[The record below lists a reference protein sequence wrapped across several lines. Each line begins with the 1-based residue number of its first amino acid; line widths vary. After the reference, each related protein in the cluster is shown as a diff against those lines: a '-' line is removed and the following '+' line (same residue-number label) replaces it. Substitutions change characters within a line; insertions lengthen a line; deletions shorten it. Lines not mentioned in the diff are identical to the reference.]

1 VSPLLP
7 MEGHSAA
14 QRAIARGMHAG
25 RLPPVLLLHGPR
37 GTGKQRF
44 ALWIGQLLVCTE
56 RGAEGPCG
64 KCRECGLALR
74 LEHPD
79 LHWYIPL
86 SRPKRAGT
94 VERDIEAFEELRAE
108 WIEEARKRPLRPSG
122 SEEVTA
128 LHLGIIRGLN
138 RRARSLPST
147 GAHQLFLLAD
157 AEQLAQQESAQEAAN
172 ALLKTLEE
180 PAPGTHF
187 ILTSSEPGRLLPT
200 LRSRA
205 SSLYLPALPAAQ
217 VSNFLVEHQG
227 VDPEAAD
234 RAARLGGGAIGRAL
248 GFLPVGGEDGPLE
261 RVRKEAFHLLRDA
274 LSPRAS
280 DRYARA
286 LSHPPSGA
294 RGLLELLGAL
304 EGWIRDLG
312 AAAVGAEAHL
322 LNPDARNWLVKSAAT
337 HRIAPHGLARALGRV
352 EGARVQA
359 LGNVNPQLLLMG
371 LLLDLKR
378 VLPGSPGAE

>member
-1 VSPLLP
+1 VSPLLRL
-7 MEGHSAA
+7 EGHSDA
-14 QRAIARGMHAG
+14 QRAIARGLQAG
-25 RLPPVLLLHGPR
+25 RLPQVLLLHGPR

-44 ALWIGQLLVCTE
+44 AHWIGQLLVCSD
-56 RGAEGPCG
+56 RGPEGPCG
-64 KCRECGLALR
+64 VCRDCGLALR

-79 LHWYIPL
+79 LHAYVPL
-86 SRPKRAGT
+86 PRPKRAGS
-94 VERDIEAFEELRAE
+94 VERDVEAFEELRAE
-108 WIEEARKRPLRPSG
+108 WIEEARKHPLRPSG

-147 GAHQLFLLAD
+147 GPYQLFLLAD

-180 PAPGTHF
+180 PSPGTHF
-187 ILTSSEPGRLLPT
+187 VLTSSEPGRLLPT

-205 SSLYLPALPAAQ
+205 SSLYLPALPVAQ
-217 VSNFLVEHQG
+217 VADFLVEHQE
-227 VDPEAAD
+227 VEPEAAE

-248 GFLPVGGEDGPLE
+248 GFLPAGGEDGPLE

-274 LSPRAS
+274 LSPRAV

-286 LSHPPSGA
+286 LAYPPSGA

-312 AAAVGAEAHL
+312 AAAAGAEAQL
-322 LNPDARNWLVKSAAT
+322 LNPDARNWLVKAAEAN
-337 HRIAPHGLARALGRV
+337 RISPIGLASALERV
-352 EGARVQA
+352 EQARTQA

-371 LLLDLKR
+371 LLFDLQR
-378 VLPGSPGAE
+378 VLPGL